1 MSETKNQARM
11 TEVTADEM
19 SKGMI
24 ANRLFY
30 QSSPLISLYNSR
42 QYVTYRAQQQEYKSG
57 SVVIVN
63 MSNSEVFVNPKTS
76 YAKFELEITGANVLP
91 TGWQS
96 ASNVFSRVR
105 YIHSSGV
112 ELCHHQ
118 NANVFASIH
127 NKLKQPTEWQDTQG
141 ALAKYFNNIPV
152 GTHTVC
158 VPLEQLSSVFRS
170 EETLL
175 PPFLLASSRLEINTE
190 AGAKAFKYDA
200 LGGDYVI
207 RNFEVHLDTYIL
219 SDSAFSM
226 VEALAAAGRVEYV
239 VDDYEVVQTDVQS
252 NRADLQVNKS
262 LGRAYETTVFL
273 QLTNNID
280 IATTDSFAP
289 DTAAAIDTTQFR
301 VNSLY
306 MPALPTKDSV
316 ERYMSLLQVN
326 DKPGNYTFDE
336 FEGGVGPSNGQLITQ
351 TLQRNQW
358 VGKTSGLPINS
369 SNSLRCSITLNDGL
383 PRRALHFVN
392 YMKIIKPFLYDKIT
406 ISV

>member
-1 MSETKNQARM
+1 MTETKNQARM
-11 TEVTADEM
+11 TEVTADEI
-19 SKGMI
+19 SKGML
-24 ANRLFY
+24 ANKLFY

-42 QYVTYRAQQQEYKSG
+42 QYVTYRAQHHEYKSG
-57 SVVIVN
+57 AVLTVN

-76 YAKFELEITGANVLP
+76 YVKFEIEILNQAVVA

-96 ASNVFSRVR
+96 AANVFSRVR

-118 NANVFASIH
+118 SANVFASIH
-127 NKLKQPTEWQDTQG
+127 NKLKQSVEWPETQG
-141 ALAKYFNNIPV
+141 ALAKYNEAIPV
-152 GTHTVC
+152 GTYTVC
-158 VPLEQLSSVFRS
+158 VPLEQLTSVFRS

-175 PPFLLASSRLEINTE
+175 PPFLLASSRLEINLE
-190 AGAKAFKYDA
+190 SGAKAFKYA
-200 LGGDYVI
+200 AAGGDYVI

-239 VDDYEVVQTDVQS
+239 IDDYEVVNTDIQG

-273 QLTNNID
+273 QKTANID
-280 IATTDSFAP
+280 DATTDSFAP
-289 DTAAAIDTTQFR
+289 DEAKSIDTTQFR

-306 MPALPTKDSV
+306 MPALPTKDSH
-316 ERYMSLLQVN
+316 ERYMNVLQIN
-326 DKPGNYTFDE
+326 DNPGNYLFAQ
-336 FEGGVGPSNGQLITQ
+336 FSGAAGPENGQLICQ

-369 SNSLRCSITLNDGL
+369 SNSLRASITLTDGQ

-392 YMKIIKPFLYDKIT
+392 YMKIIKPFLYDKVI